1 MLKEG
6 MLLVFLAITQFSNA
20 DEPFDV
26 RKHLATVT
34 RYADS
39 KDISG
44 NSFVSSETPDQCTPI
59 HLNLVARH
67 GTRAPTKKKIRE
79 LEALDAHLEVLVRDE
94 KEHKQSL
101 EKIPAWLAGWRSPW
115 KGKVTGGELIAE
127 GEDELYHLGIRVR
140 ERFPDLFNEEYHPD
154 VYSIKTTQVPRASAS
169 AVAFAMGL
177 FNERGKLGPGRHR
190 AFAVTSESR
199 ASDIILRFHDCCQSY
214 KAFRKSQ
221 EPNVDKL
228 KEPLLN
234 EITRELVGQYG
245 LNFTNQD
252 VSSLW
257 FLCKQEA
264 SLLNITNQAC
274 SLFSP
279 SEVSLLEWADDLEL
293 FILKG
298 YGDTLNYQM
307 GVPLLEDVVQS
318 MEQAIKAKEEGYAPG
333 IYEKA
338 RMRFAHAET
347 LLPFSCL
354 IGLFLEESEFELIQR
369 EESLELPPKP
379 PKNRNWR
386 GSIVAPFAGNNMLIL
401 YSCQLDNSSKYFVQ
415 VLHNERPIALPGCN
429 GSSFCPFEV
438 FKEKIVAPHLKH
450 DYNMLC
456 DVIEQKQ
463 KDSAST

>member
-1 MLKEG
+1 MLIWKSLYV
-6 MLLVFLAITQFSNA
+6 MQKSISN
-20 DEPFDV
+20 
-26 RKHLATVT
+26 LW
-34 RYADS
+34 S
-39 KDISG
+39 
-44 NSFVSSETPDQCTPI
+44 
-59 HLNLVARH
+59 
-67 GTRAPTKKKIRE
+67 
-79 LEALDAHLEVLVRDE
+79 
-94 KEHKQSL
+94 
-101 EKIPAWLAGWRSPW
+101 AWLAGWRSPW

-463 KDSAST
+463 MVSASSKLSQILTWFWSPRNAGSLG